1 MTSFSTAGIM
11 LRRIDLGDYD
21 LIITFLTPDRGKIS
35 VIAKNAKKSI
45 KRFSGILELFSLLE
59 IVCQKGRGKLPILK
73 EAALKQSHYSIR
85 EDIRKTAYASYFTEI
100 INTWVEEG
108 KPQESLYYLLKYAL
122 GVLNHGNV
130 LNEELS
136 ILFQMRF
143 LTLSGLSPNLTQCCS
158 CKTDLDNLDDKSTI
172 IDLKQGGVVCE
183 NCRAGRASGKT
194 LSKGSVKQ
202 LLWVMDG
209 DLEKAGRIRF
219 TKQAIREGLAFLES
233 FVSFHMGRE
242 LKSLKFLRDIGRR
255 V

>member
-1 MTSFSTAGIM
+1 MTSFSTAGIL

-21 LIITFLTPDRGKIS
+21 LILTFLTPDRGKIS
-35 VIAKNAKKSI
+35 AVAKNAKKSI
-45 KRFSGILELFSLLE
+45 KRFSGILELFSILE

-73 EAALKQSHYSIR
+73 EAALQQPHYSIR
-85 EDIRKTAYASYFTEI
+85 EDIGKTAYASYLVEI

-108 KPQESLYYLLKYAL
+108 KPQESLYYLLKYSL

-143 LTLSGLSPNLTQCCS
+143 LTLSGLSPNLTQCCN

-172 IDLKQGGVVCE
+172 VDLKKGGLVCE
-183 NCRAGRASGKT
+183 NCSDSGSYGKT
-194 LSKGSVKQ
+194 LSKGTVKQ
-202 LLWVMDG
+202 LLWVTDG

-219 TKQAIREGLAFLES
+219 TKQAIMEGLAFLEA
-233 FVSFHMGRE
+233 FVSFHMGRD
-242 LKSLKFLRDIGRR
+242 LKSLKFLKDIRHGH
-255 V
+255 